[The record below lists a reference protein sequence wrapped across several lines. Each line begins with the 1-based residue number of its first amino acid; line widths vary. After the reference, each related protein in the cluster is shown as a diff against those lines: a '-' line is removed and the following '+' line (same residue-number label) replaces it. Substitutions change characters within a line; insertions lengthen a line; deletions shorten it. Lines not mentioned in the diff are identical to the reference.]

1 VLGRD
6 GLTDAVI
13 EFVSLRNALAISVT
27 YLLIVAIY
35 LAEELGV
42 FTFRSKRLE
51 AWCSRLTLGLFAVS
65 SPAFMVL
72 AMVFS
77 FMWGFGR

>member
-1 VLGRD
+1 LLGRD

-13 EFVSLRNALAISVT
+13 EFVSLKNALAIGVV
-27 YLLIVAIY
+27 YLLILAAYVAD
-35 LAEELGV
+35 ELGV
-42 FTFRSKRLE
+42 ISFRSKRLE
-51 AWCSRLTLGLFAVS
+51 AWFSRLTLGLFAVS

-77 FMWGFGR
+77 FLWGFRQ